1 MERAK
6 RIVLQAPFLE
16 DFFQMYR
23 ERIAEGEMELGD
35 SNTALLLSDIYQD
48 KQSESYEDF
57 DEDYYSD

>member
-57 DEDYYSD
+57 DEDSYSD